1 MLSRLHLSVI
11 LLLAAGIWG
20 TMLVVEGVAVSGTWF
35 RPFSTV
41 VGILLLLLVA
51 FDLWAWRLRFLQ
63 GWFVPRPDI
72 RGTWR
77 VELRSDWKNPVTNE
91 VVAPIPGYLVVRQ
104 TFSTLSLRMLTSE
117 SSSELVAAEISK
129 ATDGTYRLAAVYRNE
144 PKLSV
149 RDRSPIHYGAIV
161 LDVQGD
167 PAKDLVG
174 YYWTDRKTRGELRTL
189 ARHDTIAGSFSQA
202 EALLPAERSTPS
214 TDAAA
219 AKPPVSGEAES

>member
-1 MLSRLHLSVI
+1 
-11 LLLAAGIWG
+11 LL
-20 TMLVVEGVAVSGTWF
+20 F
-35 RPFSTV
+35 
-41 VGILLLLLVA
+41 LVA

-77 VELRSDWKNPVTNE
+77 VELHSDWKEPTAKE
-91 VVAPIPGYLVVRQ
+91 VVAPIAAYLVVRQ

-117 SSSELVAAEISK
+117 SSSELVAAEIGK
-129 ATDGTYRLAAVYRNE
+129 AADGTYRLAAVYRNE

-167 PAKDLVG
+167 PVKHLVG
-174 YYWTDRKTRGELRTL
+174 YYWTDRSTRGELRSL
-189 ARHDTIAGSFSQA
+189 ARHTTFASSFDDARS
-202 EALLPAERSTPS
+202 LLPP
-214 TDAAA
+214 AAA
-219 AKPPVSGEAES
+219 TSGPVAS

>member
-20 TMLVVEGVAVSGTWF
+20 TMLIVDGVAVSGTWF
-35 RPFSTV
+35 HPFSTV
-41 VGILLLLLVA
+41 VGVLLLLLVA

-63 GWFVPRPDI
+63 GWFVPRPDV

-77 VELRSDWKNPVTNE
+77 VELRSDWKGPTTNE
-91 VVAPIPGYLVVRQ
+91 VVAPIAAYLVVRQ

-129 ATDGTYRLAAVYRNE
+129 ATDGTYRLAGVYRNE
-144 PKLSV
+144 PRLSV

-161 LDVQGD
+161 LDVQGE
-167 PAKDLVG
+167 PVKDLVG
-174 YYWTDRKTRGELRTL
+174 YYWTDRSTRGELRSFGRHASL
-189 ARHDTIAGSFSQA
+189 ASSFGEA
-202 EALLPAERSTPS
+202 RALLP
-214 TDAAA
+214 
-219 AKPPVSGEAES
+219 EASR

>member
-20 TMLVVEGVAVSGTWF
+20 VMLVVEGVAVSGTWF

-41 VGILLLLLVA
+41 VGVLLLLLVA

-77 VELRSDWKNPVTNE
+77 VELRTDWKDPTTGG
-91 VVAPIPGYLVVRQ
+91 VVAPITAYLVVRQ
-104 TFSTLSLRMLTSE
+104 TYSTLSLRMLTPE
-117 SSSELVAAEISK
+117 SSSELAAAEISK
-129 ATDGTYRLAAVYRNE
+129 AADGTYRLAAVYRNE

-149 RDRSPIHYGAIV
+149 RDRSPI
-161 LDVQGD
+161 
-167 PAKDLVG
+167 
-174 YYWTDRKTRGELRTL
+174 TTER
-189 ARHDTIAGSFSQA
+189 SFSRS
-202 EALLPAERSTPS
+202 PATL
-214 TDAAA
+214 
-219 AKPPVSGEAES
+219 

>member
-20 TMLVVEGVAVSGTWF
+20 TMLVIEGVAVSGTWF

-41 VGILLLLLVA
+41 VGVLLLLLVA

-77 VELRSDWKNPVTNE
+77 VELRTDWKDPATNE
-91 VVAPIPGYLVVRQ
+91 VVAPIPAYLVVRQ

-129 ATDGTYRLAAVYRNE
+129 AADGTYRLAAVYRNE

-161 LDVQGD
+161 LDVQGE
-167 PAKDLVG
+167 PVKDLVG
-174 YYWTDRKTRGELRTL
+174 YYWTDRTTRGELRSL
-189 ARHDTIAGSFSQA
+189 ARNVTIASSFD
-202 EALLPAERSTPS
+202 EASSLLPP
-214 TDAAA
+214 AAVSAPA
-219 AKPPVSGEAES
+219 AS

>member
-41 VGILLLLLVA
+41 VGVLLLLLVA

-77 VELRSDWKNPVTNE
+77 VELHTDWKDPATIE
-91 VVAPIPGYLVVRQ
+91 VVAPIPAYLVVRQ
-104 TFSTLSLRMLTSE
+104 TFSSLSLRMLTSE

-129 ATDGTYRLAAVYRNE
+129 AADGTYRLAAVYRNE

-167 PAKDLVG
+167 PVKDLVG
-174 YYWTDRKTRGELRTL
+174 YYWTDRSTRGELRSL
-189 ARHDTIAGSFSQA
+189 ARHVTIASSFD
-202 EALLPAERSTPS
+202 EARSLLPPASVAVSAP
-214 TDAAA
+214 AA
-219 AKPPVSGEAES
+219 S

>member
-20 TMLVVEGVAVSGTWF
+20 TMLVVDGVAVSGTWF

-41 VGILLLLLVA
+41 VGVLLLLLVA

-63 GWFVPRPDI
+63 GWFVSRPDI

-77 VELRSDWKNPVTNE
+77 VELQSDYKDPATDE
-91 VVAPIPGYLVVRQ
+91 IIAPISAHLVVRQ
-104 TFSTLSLRMLTSE
+104 TFSTLSLRLLTSE
-117 SSSELVAAEISK
+117 SSSELVASEISK

-149 RDRSPIHYGAIV
+149 RHRSPIHYGAIV
-161 LDVQGD
+161 VDVLGD
-167 PAKDLVG
+167 PVKRLTG
-174 YYWTDRKTRGELRTL
+174 HYWTDRNTRGQLQTLERHSTL
-189 ARHDTIAGSFSQA
+189 ASSFD
-202 EALLPAERSTPS
+202 EAQSLRPSVARRRS
-214 TDAAA
+214 
-219 AKPPVSGEAES
+219 KPWWRFW